1 MKNSP
6 HNLQKSTRRTRGLRA
21 IVAVAV
27 MVLLAAACGGSDDA
41 ANTAAADPIETN
53 DGNVSVRPPDV
64 LEGNP
69 EPTPEPVVEATSV
82 PSAPEA
88 DAVAFE
94 YEDGSPGTTADFVG
108 QPTVLNFWASNC
120 PACIREMPEFE
131 EVSQALLGQVD
142 FIGMNVNDTSRQD
155 ADRLADQTGVTYPL
169 AFDTNSQVFS
179 SVGAF
184 VMPTTVFLDQDGA
197 VAFVWSGVLTGSEL
211 TNLIAEHIAPGVATD
226 V

>member
-1 MKNSP
+1 MRNQAP
-6 HNLQKSTRRTRGLRA
+6 DRTGTRLRSLRA
-21 IVAVAV
+21 LF
-27 MVLLAAACGGSDDA
+27 VLMAFTLVAAACGSDA
-41 ANTAAADPIETN
+41 SETVAADPIETN
-53 DGNVSVRPPDV
+53 DGNVLVSPPDV

-69 EPTPEPVVEATSV
+69 EPTAAAVVEATSPPAA
-82 PSAPEA
+82 PSANA
-88 DAVAFE
+88 ASFV
-94 YEDGSPGTTADFVG
+94 YEDGTLGSTDDFVG

-131 EVSQALLGQVD
+131 EVHQALFGEVA
-142 FIGMNVNDTSRQD
+142 FIGMNVNDVSREA

-169 AFDTNSQVFS
+169 AFDTNSQVFA

-197 VAFVWSGVLTGSEL
+197 VAFTWSGVLTGSEL
-211 TNLIAEHIAPGVATD
+211 TKLIAEHIAPGVASD